1 MVGTAGLRSAAAG
14 RSMIEAAVPSPCVD
28 ICRLDAQGLCVGCR
42 RTIDEITE
50 WPRASEARRREILLG
65 LERRTLTAAAQ
76 DPARTA
82 RD

>member
-1 MVGTAGLRSAAAG
+1 
-14 RSMIEAAVPSPCVD
+14 MIEAAVPSPCVD

-50 WPRASEARRREILLG
+50 WPRASEARRRAILRE
-65 LERRTLTAAAQ
+65 LERRTPAASTQ
-76 DPARTA
+76 DPALTG